1 MFVRFTFI
9 IFLLLIKSIESD
21 AQCVSGIST
30 FPYNEDFETSNGGWV
45 SGGAGNDWAWGT
57 TNKPVI
63 SAAAGGTKCWVVGGL
78 TGSSYTNSEASWL
91 QSPCFDFT
99 ALAVPYIEFKV
110 FWEMEQR
117 FDGASFQYST
127 DDGNTWQTL
136 GSSSALVNCY
146 NENWF
151 NNSSITYLAPLTANK
166 EGWSGNIQAN
176 SGSCAGGSGSGQ
188 WVKAKQAMGFLAG
201 EPNVIFRFIFGA
213 GTICNNYDG
222 FSIDDIIIK
231 EAPSYFASYTYTCGS
246 GNVVTFTNTSA
257 PCLTPLNWDFGDPA
271 SGANNTSSTPNPSHQ
286 YIAPGV
292 YTVKLSASFPGS
304 TVSTATQQVTIP
316 DIRVIMLTPADCQTN
331 TGGSLRASVEN
342 INTALNYSWNTNP
355 AQNGQVASN
364 LSAGTYLITISGAG
378 FCTATASG
386 EVKTDFSCIG
396 VYFPTA
402 FTPDN
407 NGKND
412 GFGPLGSLSSL
423 TNYRLSVYNRWGER
437 VFYSTNPFEKWN
449 GKVNGIETDS
459 NAFTWYAEFL
469 LPGRS
474 KELRKGTIVLIR

>member
-57 TNKPVI
+57 PNKPVI

-99 ALAVPYIEFKV
+99 ALAAPYIEFKV

-188 WVKAKQAMGFLAG
+188 WVTAKQAMGFLAG

-231 EAPSYFASYTYTCGS
+231 EAPSYFASYT
-246 GNVVTFTNTSA
+246 
-257 PCLTPLNWDFGDPA
+257 
-271 SGANNTSSTPNPSHQ
+271 
-286 YIAPGV
+286 
-292 YTVKLSASFPGS
+292 
-304 TVSTATQQVTIP
+304 
-316 DIRVIMLTPADCQTN
+316 
-331 TGGSLRASVEN
+331 
-342 INTALNYSWNTNP
+342 
-355 AQNGQVASN
+355 
-364 LSAGTYLITISGAG
+364 
-378 FCTATASG
+378 
-386 EVKTDFSCIG
+386 
-396 VYFPTA
+396 
-402 FTPDN
+402 
-407 NGKND
+407 
-412 GFGPLGSLSSL
+412 
-423 TNYRLSVYNRWGER
+423 
-437 VFYSTNPFEKWN
+437 
-449 GKVNGIETDS
+449 
-459 NAFTWYAEFL
+459 
-469 LPGRS
+469 
-474 KELRKGTIVLIR
+474 